1 MRRGGQGAERFVLI
15 DPPASAHLHWRH
27 VYQLCFIMGWMAALP
42 FPIPGILNIQAGGVG
57 GRGQGEKGRGGRG
70 YEMFVDYF
78 HWSIWPELGNR
89 KWKQTAANGTWLDSL
104 CVCVCVCVSVCV
116 CVCVSRRL
124 SSVIG
129 SVSWSISAAT
139 ETVERKRL
147 LNGWLINGT
156 GNWIMEACGMTS
168 SAHAGLTKRTWRTD
182 QREGGGGGKC
192 GIAPCAHP
200 IGTDHIDPESRNH
213 IFISA
218 SPPLDSIASDRIER
232 RPIRNDGLG
241 RRGFFFVGRRSCCHL
256 PSNATFIP
264 VPPEG
269 KVGIFP
275 FPPPPSS
282 SSLPPSL
289 PYPFNATDW
298 NASAPARWSLAVVV
312 PWAADGGASARP
324 INLKGRVS
332 IQLSPIWIK

>member
-1 MRRGGQGAERFVLI
+1 MRRGG
-15 DPPASAHLHWRH
+15 
-27 VYQLCFIMGWMAALP
+27 
-42 FPIPGILNIQAGGVG
+42 AGGGAICLNWPARFRPPPLASCVSIMFHHG
-57 GRGQGEKGRGGRG
+57 VDGSVAISNSWNLEHPSGRGRGQGEKGRGGRG

-182 QREGGGGGKC
+182 QREGRGGREMRN
-192 GIAPCAHP
+192 CAMCPSDRDRSHRS
-200 IGTDHIDPESRNH
+200 GEPESHFYIRV
-213 IFISA
+213 SA
-218 SPPLDSIASDRIER
+218 AWFNRVRSHWTTAHSERWPRKERLLLCWPSQLLPSTVQCDLHPGSPR
-232 RPIRNDGLG
+232 GKG
-241 RRGFFFVGRRSCCHL
+241 RHL
-256 PSNATFIP
+256 PLPTS
-264 VPPEG
+264 
-269 KVGIFP
+269 P
-275 FPPPPSS
+275 FFL
-282 SSLPPSL
+282 LPPSL
-289 PYPFNATDW
+289 PP
-298 NASAPARWSLAVVV
+298 V
-312 PWAADGGASARP
+312 P
-324 INLKGRVS
+324 V
-332 IQLSPIWIK
+332 